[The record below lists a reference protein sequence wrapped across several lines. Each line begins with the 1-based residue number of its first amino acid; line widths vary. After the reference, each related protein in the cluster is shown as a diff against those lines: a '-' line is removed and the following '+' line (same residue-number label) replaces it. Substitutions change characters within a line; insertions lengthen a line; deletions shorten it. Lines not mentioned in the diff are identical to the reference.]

1 MKKYFICL
9 AFLIFSNSLFAQI
22 NNKIII
28 KVENQIVTEFEIRN
42 KILSSLIISNEEIN
56 QNNIDRYKSGVL
68 DTLIDNK
75 LKKIEVERYKI
86 KENNNKINSYLNSI
100 TQNIPALKKKFSS
113 YDMDFQIF
121 IDEISTEIKWRELI
135 FKIYSKKIEIDNS
148 SIEKEVEEIIKK
160 ESDIEELKISE
171 IEILKSENEN
181 FDDKITEVT
190 EQILVNGFEETAL
203 KYNSSYS
210 ASQKGDLGWI
220 NSKSLSKEIYEIVK
234 KLKIN
239 EVSSPI
245 NRQGSIIFLKLND
258 KKVSKVDNLNINKI
272 KNEVINQKKN
282 EQFSLY
288 SNSHLSKLKNTSTI
302 EYK

>member
-1 MKKYFICL
+1 MKKYLICL

-135 FKIYSKKIEIDNS
+135 FKYI
-148 SIEKEVEEIIKK
+148 
-160 ESDIEELKISE
+160 
-171 IEILKSENEN
+171 
-181 FDDKITEVT
+181 
-190 EQILVNGFEETAL
+190 Q
-203 KYNSSYS
+203 
-210 ASQKGDLGWI
+210 
-220 NSKSLSKEIYEIVK
+220 K
-234 KLKIN
+234 KLKLTTV
-239 EVSSPI
+239 VS
-245 NRQGSIIFLKLND
+245 RKRLK
-258 KKVSKVDNLNINKI
+258 
-272 KNEVINQKKN
+272 
-282 EQFSLY
+282 
-288 SNSHLSKLKNTSTI
+288 KL
-302 EYK
+302 